1 MAKASPAASHTARPA
16 SLRSSSR
23 AAASGSSSA
32 IPRPP
37 LPAAVNTRDV
47 SSNCKGVA
55 KRLDYDDNF
64 AFPDALA
71 VPDDDD
77 LAPLLVLPDPADS
90 FSSSSSST
98 LVSAT
103 LDDAVTASADSA
115 HTQVA
120 CHVLGFCK
128 CSRWGFVWGLWNGEF
143 KLRFVSCFSAPE
155 SLQIHFAA
163 PSFAGNFACVTSL
176 FLIAFGVLFEVTAGE
191 TNEMVEEE
199 EPLPDQVNLA
209 LAELHGGR
217 GLSPRSKRLIAD
229 VLELLAAERNPT
241 ATTLRLR
248 AAFWGKRLLK

>member
-1 MAKASPAASHTARPA
+1 MISRSTREPRERGEEAAMAKASPAASHTARPA

-115 HTQVA
+115 HTQV
-120 CHVLGFCK
+120 
-128 CSRWGFVWGLWNGEF
+128 
-143 KLRFVSCFSAPE
+143 
-155 SLQIHFAA
+155 
-163 PSFAGNFACVTSL
+163 
-176 FLIAFGVLFEVTAGE
+176 TAGE

-248 AAFWGKRLLK
+248 AAFWGKVRVCILAATVVTVAAIDIALAVALISRRRSSYYYDGVLPPT